1 MKVILIDTE
10 GFGGLDENSNH
21 DTRIFLFSL
30 LLSSFFIYNSVGSI
44 DENALQNLSLI
55 VNLAKEIQVKSRG
68 TEADSEELAQYFP
81 AFLWVVRDFALKLID
96 PSGNPMNAKE
106 YLESALMPQKGV
118 SDAVESKN
126 RIRRLLK
133 HFFKERDCCTM
144 VRPLENEKE
153 LQMLDQ
159 LPDEQLRPEF
169 VEQAKNLRKRIF
181 KKVKPKSLNGRL
193 LNGSML
199 VEITKAYIQ
208 AINSGSVPNIE
219 SAWTYLCKMESQKAL
234 EDSLSFVDKKLGET
248 NITSPMEA
256 DDLKKLKT
264 SLREEMITYFKKKSI
279 GQDDELKNLYEE
291 MEKSFAERY
300 YKFKERNKEEWKV
313 IVYFTPL
320 IKLET
325 IFELDS

>member
-68 TEADSEELAQYFP
+68 TDSDPEEIAQYFP
-81 AFLWVVRDFALKLID
+81 AFLWVVRDFALRLID
-96 PSGNPMNAKE
+96 TAGNPMNAKE

-118 SDAVESKN
+118 SDSVESKN

-153 LQMLDQ
+153 LQKLDE
-159 LPDEQLRPEF
+159 LGDDQLRPEF
-169 VEQAKNLRKRIF
+169 IEQTKALRKRIF
-181 KKVKPKSLNGRL
+181 KKVKPKTLNGKL
-193 LNGSML
+193 LNGSMII
-199 VEITKAYIQ
+199 EITKAYIQ

-219 SAWTYLCKMESQKAL
+219 SAWTYLCKQESQKAL
-234 EDSLSFVDKKLGET
+234 EDSLNFVDKKLGET
-248 NITSPMEA
+248 TIISPLEA
-256 DDLKKLKT
+256 SDLKSMKST
-264 SLREEMITYFKKKSI
+264 LREEMIAYFKKKSI
-279 GQDDELKNLYEE
+279 GHDDELKNLYEE
-291 MEKSFAERY
+291 MEKSFSDRY
-300 YKFKERNKEEWKV
+300 VKFKEKNKEEWRV
-313 IVYFTPL
+313 IF
-320 IKLET
+320 
-325 IFELDS
+325 